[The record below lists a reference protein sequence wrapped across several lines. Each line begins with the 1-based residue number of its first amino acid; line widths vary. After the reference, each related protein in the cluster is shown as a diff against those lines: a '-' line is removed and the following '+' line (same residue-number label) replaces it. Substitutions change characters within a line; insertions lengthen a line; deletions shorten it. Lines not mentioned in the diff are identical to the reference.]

1 LDDNA
6 NHQLLGQTL
15 LENEGACQREGAL
28 LPRDVFDWLPGFGRA
43 LDKLATR
50 LSHELHVT
58 DDWSKRRPDDDEGL
72 PPNLEQ
78 LFVLR

>member
-6 NHQLLGQTL
+6 NHQLLDRTL
-15 LENEGACQREGAL
+15 LESDVACQREGAL
-28 LPRDVFDWLPGFGRA
+28 LPCAVFDWLPGFGRA

-58 DDWSKRRPDDDEGL
+58 DDRLERRPDDDEGL